1 MRQKLITRRDTAVVE
16 PNVELLRA
24 LFERFNES
32 GELDFSVIDAE
43 FELHARPDVP
53 DGRVWRGIEG
63 IRDFFATTAEAF
75 DPIRWEANEMIAEG
89 RHVVVRAHV
98 TAYGASS
105 GTPIEMDE
113 AQLWTFRD
121 GLVVRLQGFA
131 TVEDAY
137 AKLRELDA

>member
-1 MRQKLITRRDTAVVE
+1 MTPNAETLRR
-16 PNVELLRA
+16 
-24 LFERFNES
+24 LFERFNET
-32 GELDFSVIDAE
+32 GELDFSVTHPE
-43 FELHARPDVP
+43 VELHPRPDIP
-53 DGRVWRGIEG
+53 DGRVWRGSRG
-63 IRDFFATTAEAF
+63 IREFFAMTAEAF
-75 DPIRWEANEMIAEG
+75 DPIRWDAREMIAEG

-121 GLVVRLQGFA
+121 GLIVRLQGFP

-137 AKLRELDA
+137 AVMRELDDADG